1 MSPHTDAAGT
11 ALNTRRQ
18 RRSYVGAP
26 QEESERQEP
35 AAPRRAT
42 ARPASGADPRAPR
55 SDVSRSSDLR
65 AADLR
70 SGDLRPGWPPEQT
83 ASAGPRRR
91 RSARRGTAPSAR
103 RSRPPRVHRRL
114 RGSSARR
121 VLQRLRVPIALLVGA
136 CAVGAGILAGGEAQV
151 ETATAVQVSSSV
163 AAGQELTA
171 AHLEETQVDVAAIP
185 DRPAQLDELLGK
197 QVAVPLPA
205 GALVHPEH
213 LVGPGL
219 LQGQEDGAV
228 AVPVRPADTAIVG
241 MLTPG
246 QNVDVLV
253 SADSAESGS
262 SSRTVASAAP
272 VLWTPTSEDE
282 NWLPGAGEAGNVV
295 IVAVEAETAEAIA
308 EATHE
313 GRLHL
318 SMVGGQD

>member
-1 MSPHTDAAGT
+1 M
-11 ALNTRRQ
+11 
-18 RRSYVGAP
+18 
-26 QEESERQEP
+26 
-35 AAPRRAT
+35 
-42 ARPASGADPRAPR
+42 
-55 SDVSRSSDLR
+55 
-65 AADLR
+65 
-70 SGDLRPGWPPEQT
+70 
-83 ASAGPRRR
+83 
-91 RSARRGTAPSAR
+91 
-103 RSRPPRVHRRL
+103 
-114 RGSSARR
+114 
-121 VLQRLRVPIALLVGA
+121 
-136 CAVGAGILAGGEAQV
+136 

-163 AAGQELTA
+163 AAGQTLTA
-171 AHLEETQVDVAAIP
+171 ADLEETQVDVAAVP
-185 DRPAQLDELLGK
+185 DQQAQLDQLLGR

-205 GALVHPEH
+205 GALVHQEH

-219 LQGQEDGAV
+219 LEGQEDGVV

-246 QNVDVLV
+246 QTVDVLV

-262 SSRTVASAAP
+262 SSRTVAAAAP

-318 SMVGGQD
+318 SLVGRQG